1 MNDTD
6 LNNPSKEENQDEGK
20 NSNNDDSNH
29 ENISKEDTIS
39 DKEKEDADIL
49 DDEEILIDVPNTEVS
64 EYNIIYFKKK
74 YYF

>member
-6 LNNPSKEENQDEGK
+6 LNNPSKEENKDEEK
-20 NSNNDDSNH
+20 NSNNDDLNH
-29 ENISKEDTIS
+29 ENISKEDTIF
-39 DKEKEDADIL
+39 DKEK

>member
-20 NSNNDDSNH
+20 NSNNDDLNH
-29 ENISKEDTIS
+29 ENISKEDTIF
-39 DKEKEDADIL
+39 DKEKDDEDAI